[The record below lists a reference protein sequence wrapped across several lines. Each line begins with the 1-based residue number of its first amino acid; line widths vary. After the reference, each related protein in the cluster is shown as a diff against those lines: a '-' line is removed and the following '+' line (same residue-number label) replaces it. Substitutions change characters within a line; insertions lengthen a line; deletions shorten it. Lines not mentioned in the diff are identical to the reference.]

1 MFTETPLMSP
11 VRNPVRIHHLVQ
23 DIAQAIAGATLGE
36 VFATVNR
43 LVAEA
48 LGARHTCIHLLD
60 PTGISEDTLART
72 VGTCPSLEARPE
84 DMRTFMI
91 AERDWNQHAAQ
102 ATDHVAQWSN
112 WRALIEGSKQFRQG
126 FAFNEGIAVPLC
138 YGDEAYG
145 VFNIYLTGTVPI
157 GHEELDSLLLL
168 GPLLYGAIRR
178 ELHILEIESLS
189 QQLAEASRHKSEF
202 LAGMSHELRT
212 PLNAILGF
220 SELLLDGHSGPLTE
234 KQQRQL
240 THIQTSGR
248 HLLQLINGVLD
259 FSKVEA
265 GKLDIEPRP
274 VNLSN
279 LISDVLAVT
288 EPIAQKKGVSLHL
301 QGESSVPPIS
311 ADPLRIQQV
320 LLNLVSNAIKFTPQ
334 GGRILI
340 RLWQEGDT
348 LAVSVTDTG
357 VGISPQDAGKLFR
370 EFTQLSRR
378 NNQPR
383 EGTGLG
389 LALAK
394 RLVELH
400 GGQIWAESEGEG
412 HGSTFHIRLPVQS
425 TSLSVA

>member
-1 MFTETPLMSP
+1 MLTETQLMSP
-11 VRNPVRIHHLVQ
+11 VRNPVRIQHLVQ
-23 DIAQAIAGATLGE
+23 DIAQAIAGAALGE

-43 LVAEA
+43 LVGEA

-60 PTGISEDTLART
+60 PTGISEDALART

-84 DMRTFMI
+84 DMRAFMM
-91 AERDWNQHAAQ
+91 AERNWNQQATQ

-112 WRALIEGSKQFRQG
+112 WRALIEGSREFMQG

-178 ELHILEIESLS
+178 ELHIREIESLS
-189 QQLAEASRHKSEF
+189 QQLADASRHKSEF

-240 THIQTSGR
+240 THIHTSGW
-248 HLLQLINGVLD
+248 HLLQLIGDVLD

-265 GKLDIEPRP
+265 GKLDIELQP
-274 VNLSN
+274 VNLSS
-279 LISDVLAVT
+279 LVSDVVAGT
-288 EPIAQKKGVSLHL
+288 EPLAQKKGVGLST
-301 QGESSVPPIS
+301 QEESGLPPIF
-311 ADPLRIQQV
+311 ADPLRIRQV
-320 LLNLVSNAIKFTPQ
+320 LLNVVSNAIKFTPE
-334 GGRILI
+334 GGQVTI
-340 RLWQEGDT
+340 RLWQDGET

-357 VGISPQDAGKLFR
+357 IGISPQEAGKLFR

-412 HGSTFHIRLPVQS
+412 LGSTFHIRFPVQS
-425 TSLSVA
+425 TLLSVA